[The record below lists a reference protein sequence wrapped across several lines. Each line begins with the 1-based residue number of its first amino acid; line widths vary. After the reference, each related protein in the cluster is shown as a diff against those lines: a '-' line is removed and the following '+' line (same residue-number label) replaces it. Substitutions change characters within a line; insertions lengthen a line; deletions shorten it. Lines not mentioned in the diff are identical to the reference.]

1 MEEIYTV
8 YVLYSAIFD
17 KIYIG
22 YTNNLIQR
30 FQSHNQL
37 GVKDWTKYSRGWYEC
52 IEISNL
58 NLHKLK
64 KWN

>member
-37 GVKDWTKYSRGWYEC
+37 GVKDWTKYSRG
-52 IEISNL
+52 
-58 NLHKLK
+58 
-64 KWN
+64 